1 MIEVGVLELQGNY
14 ALHHKIFSDLG
25 IRSKGV
31 KLPKHLNGVDGLVI
45 PGGESTTMS
54 LLLDTFRLREPIKD
68 FAKNKPIMGTCAGL
82 IMMAK
87 KIENES
93 KVVPLDIL
101 DITVNRNAYGRQ
113 IMSYKVPINLE
124 LNNESIHLD
133 ATLIR
138 APKITKLSAN
148 VMILTMIKNSPAV
161 VLQGMHLGMSFHP
174 ELNGVTIFHEIL
186 FNSSS
191 KLVLK
196 LSFMICFAPSIP
208 ISSLFLFKLSDKPS
222 VNE

>member
-14 ALHHKIFSDLG
+14 AMHHKIFSDLG

-31 KLPKHLNGVDGLVI
+31 KLPKHLDGIDGLVI

-54 LLLDTFRLREPIKD
+54 LLIDTFRLRAPIKD

-191 KLVLK
+191 KFYWSNLNKVD
-196 LSFMICFAPSIP
+196 AA
-208 ISSLFLFKLSDKPS
+208 
-222 VNE
+222 

>member
-14 ALHHKIFSDLG
+14 SLHHKIFSDLG

-31 KLPKHLNGVDGLVI
+31 KLPKHLDGVDGLVI

-54 LLLDTFRLREPIKD
+54 LLLDAFKLRYPIKD
-68 FAKNKPIMGTCAGL
+68 FAKNKPILGTCAGL

-93 KVVPLDIL
+93 KVAPLDIL

-113 IMSYKVPINLE
+113 IMSSKIPISMD
-124 LNNESIHLD
+124 LNNESIYLD

-138 APKITKLSAN
+138 APKITELSEN
-148 VMILTMIKNSPAV
+148 VMVLTMIKNSPAI

-174 ELNGVTIFHEIL
+174 ELNGITIFHEIL

-191 KLVLK
+191 KFHWSNLNKVD
-196 LSFMICFAPSIP
+196 AA
-208 ISSLFLFKLSDKPS
+208 
-222 VNE
+222 